1 MRRRLGVMTALW
13 AVLLL
18 VAGCADFSDQDRERE
33 AGAFSSV
40 DTEVQV
46 SRPQPPPPSSD
57 TVAPPPPGPCNDP
70 DPLVITTCL
79 ASTGG
84 VRAGDPQGEV
94 TIVAERTTGRVL
106 TAKRFGEQREL
117 ARFPVDGSGDGGL
130 IDFAFSPTYDE
141 DQLIYG
147 LITTGSDNRVVRIA
161 PGDSPKPILTGI
173 PKGSTG
179 NMGSMYFRT
188 PTELVVA
195 TGNAGDP
202 GLAGNRGSLA
212 GKILLITQLRS
223 GSNARP
229 EILASGLGSN
239 VALCPSTGPDGRLFF
254 TDQGPTAD
262 RLQILDTG
270 GPRELWSWSDRPGL
284 SGCAAVGGSVFV
296 SSIRTQQ
303 IAAVN
308 APTPEEPTVTEPVV
322 VLEDTYGAL
331 GRMTGL
337 PNGIVQFTTVNRAYG
352 DPVSFD
358 DRVVRFMPP
367 AGAAED
373 RT

>member
-1 MRRRLGVMTALW
+1 MRRRLTVVTALW
-13 AVLLL
+13 AILLL
-18 VAGCADFSDQDRERE
+18 IAGCADFSDQDRERE
-33 AGAFSSV
+33 AGAFSTQN
-40 DTEVQV
+40 TEVQV
-46 SRPQPPPPSSD
+46 EQPAPPPPTTD

-84 VRAGDPQGEV
+84 VQPGDPQGES
-94 TIVAERTTGRVL
+94 TIVAERTTGRIL
-106 TAKRFGEQREL
+106 TAKRFGEKREL

-141 DQLIYG
+141 DSLIYA

-161 PGDSPKPILTGI
+161 PGDTPKPILTGI
-173 PKGSTG
+173 PKGSRG

-195 TGNAGDP
+195 TGNAGNP

-212 GKILLITQLRS
+212 GKVLLITELRS
-223 GSNARP
+223 GTDARP
-229 EILASGLGSN
+229 EILAAGLGSD
-239 VALCPSTGPDGRLFF
+239 VALCPADDGRLYF
-254 TDQGPTAD
+254 TDQGPGAD
-262 RLQILDTG
+262 RLQVLETG
-270 GPRELWSWSDRPGL
+270 GARELWSWSDRPGL
-284 SGCAAVGGSVFV
+284 SGCAVTGGSIFV
-296 SSIRTQQ
+296 SSIQGKR
-303 IAAVN
+303 IAAIQ

-331 GRMTGL
+331 GRMTAL
-337 PNGIVQFTTVNRAYG
+337 PNGLLQFTTVNRAYG
-352 DPVSFD
+352 EPVSFD
-358 DRVVRFMPP
+358 DRVVRFLPP